1 MKKSTALILVPLIMV
16 FCLTTPRVEA
26 KDGEIHLKSR
36 KWPPVE
42 STDEAETAEI
52 ERMRKGVNRVHGL
65 LRLHHIPDQK
75 EKVDLEKSGI
85 LLLEYIPENGYLI
98 SISGKSEIHKES
110 LAQIQWI
117 GPLAPADKIEPNLR
131 EQGIGPMARR
141 PDGRIMLRITYFRDV
156 TAEEAKATLSTII
169 GITLLKEATDFH
181 YIEIATE
188 ENQIMKIA
196 QLDEV
201 QWIEEVPPPA
211 VPHNNGSRVN
221 TGAETVQTAPY
232 NLSGAGVAVG
242 LWDVGNVDSA
252 HDDFGIPSR
261 VTEAD
266 NVGVTGNHATHV
278 AGTLGGDG
286 LRSGGTYKGTAPG
299 IKIFSYDFS
308 SGFTPSAHNGAINT
322 YGIDLSNNSW
332 GHDVAL
338 TPYNNCNLYGD
349 YSNDAPSFDKIITG
363 LYGKRISIIFSAGNE
378 RDDKDCPTL
387 GSFPGYPYYANIP
400 PPATAKNVITVG
412 ANNAHHS
419 TITAYCGWGPV
430 DDGRLKPESP
440 APGDEAGGDGGI
452 NSTIPVDT
460 YDVMVGTS
468 MAAPAVS
475 GSAALIIEDY
485 RRIHGVGPLPSTVKA
500 LMVHSAQDSGNAGP
514 DFSFGY
520 GKIDV
525 KNAIDL
531 LRSGSVIEDEVGH
544 QASNFFYLEVPADTS
559 SVKVTLVWDD
569 EAAANNA
576 AITLVNDLDLIV
588 RDPTQV
594 QHYPWTLDP
603 NNPSI
608 PAVRIVADHRNN
620 VEQVEVSGIL
630 SPGTWTVEVHGFA
643 VPVKAPQKY
652 SLIFT
657 PVSSMLGVS
666 VSPKDAVF
674 ASADVPKSI
683 LSESPGATSLLTIP
697 SDMIIV
703 GIRVYVDISSLQ
715 GFCCFYQITLTS
727 PAGTPVILY
736 DSANN
741 STAFQTWFDT
751 QTVTV
756 EPLSR
761 FVGENTSG
769 TWSLNVIN
777 KLPDNSAI
785 INNWSIEIL
794 TRSWAIGTA
803 VAGTTKTMTQ
813 ANRFVVQN
821 IGNIAETYTLQI
833 SDPGSWVAASTVD
846 GNGVDTFV
854 MSGIFSATTD
864 TLIEEAHF
872 NTGSS
877 DDVIP
882 SSLPKSAT
890 STDFANRAVTG
901 QNGIGVP
908 AGDARSLWLQFKA
921 PTESTASGSKRIV
934 VTVGAMPP

>member
-16 FCLTTPRVEA
+16 FCLTTPKAEA
-26 KDGEIHLKSR
+26 KAGEIHLKSR
-36 KWPPVE
+36 KWTPLE
-42 STDEAETAEI
+42 STDESETAEI

-98 SISGKSEIHKES
+98 SISGKTEIHKES

-117 GPLAPADKIEPNLR
+117 GPLAPVDKIEPNLR
-131 EQGIGPMARR
+131 EQGIGPWARL

-156 TAEEAKATLSTII
+156 TAEEAKATLSTM
-169 GITLLKEATDFH
+169 GITLLKEAPDFH

-196 QLDEV
+196 QQDEV

-211 VPHNNGSRVN
+211 VPHNNGSRAN
-221 TGAETVQTAPY
+221 TGAETVQTAHY
-232 NLSGAGVAVG
+232 NLSGAGVVVG
-242 LWDVGNVDSA
+242 QWDVGNVDST
-252 HDDFGIPSR
+252 HDDFGTPSR
-261 VTEAD
+261 VTVAD

-278 AGTLGGDG
+278 AGTLGGGG

-322 YGIDLSNNSW
+322 YGIELSNNSW

-349 YSNDAPSFDKIITG
+349 YSNDAPSFDRIVTG

-378 RDDKDCPTL
+378 RDDNDCPTL
-387 GSFPGYPYYANIP
+387 GTASGYPYYANIP

-412 ANNAHHS
+412 AINSDDS
-419 TITAYCGWGPV
+419 TMTGYSGWGPM
-430 DDGRLKPESP
+430 DDGRIKPEVV

-452 NSTIPVDT
+452 NSTIPVDA

-485 RRIHGVGPLPSTVKA
+485 RRIHGGMNPLPSTVKA
-500 LMVHSAQDSGNAGP
+500 LMVHSAQDLGNTGP

-544 QASNFFYLEVPADTS
+544 QSSNFFYLEVPTDTS

-588 RDPTQV
+588 RGPNQDRY
-594 QHYPWTLDP
+594 YPWTLDP

-620 VEQVEVSGIL
+620 VEQVEVSGTL

-657 PVSSMLGVS
+657 PVLSMLGVS
-666 VSPKDAVF
+666 VSPNEAVF

-683 LSESPGATSLLTIP
+683 PSGSPGATSLLTIP
-697 SDMIIV
+697 GDMIIV
-703 GIRVYVDISSLQ
+703 GTRVYVDISKPSV
-715 GFCCFYQITLTS
+715 FCCFYKITLTS

-761 FVGENTSG
+761 FVGESTRG
-769 TWSLNVIN
+769 TWSLNVIDN
-777 KLPDNSAI
+777 LPDNSAI

-803 VAGTTKTMTQ
+803 VSGATMTMMEGD
-813 ANRFVVQN
+813 RFIVKNV
-821 IGNIAETYTLQI
+821 GNTSETFTMHV
-833 SDPGSWVAASTVD
+833 SDTGGSWSAASAES

-854 MSGIFSATTD
+854 MSGLFSSATD
-864 TLIEEAHF
+864 TSPGSADF
-872 NTGSS
+872 NTLDS

-882 SSLPKSAT
+882 SSYSKAAT
-890 STDFANRAVTG
+890 STDFAGDAMT
-901 QNGIGVP
+901 QNGVNVP
-908 AGDARSLWLQFKA
+908 PGSSRALYLQFKT
-921 PTESTASGSKRIV
+921 PTGTTVLGSQRIV